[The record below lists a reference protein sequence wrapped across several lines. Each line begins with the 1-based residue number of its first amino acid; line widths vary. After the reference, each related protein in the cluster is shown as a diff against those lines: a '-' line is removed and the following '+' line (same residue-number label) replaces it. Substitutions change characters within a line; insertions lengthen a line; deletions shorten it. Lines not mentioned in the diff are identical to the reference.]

1 MFFVTYLNCI
11 LLLFVGLLGV
21 ISVQSKKCV
30 SLMYYFRMKS
40 ANPQTIFPQNG
51 APLMVHH
58 QCQSISSSIL
68 FDIGSSLV
76 KQVSLSREC
85 TFYSCIVYHLSNS
98 VESALEQ
105 NIS

>member
-51 APLMVHH
+51 ALLYGTSSV
-58 QCQSISSSIL
+58 SIHIFLHSI
-68 FDIGSSLV
+68 
-76 KQVSLSREC
+76 
-85 TFYSCIVYHLSNS
+85 
-98 VESALEQ
+98 
-105 NIS
+105 